1 MSSLVAGLSGCVEL
15 CPAQIAFEIVA
26 LDDWQEGL
34 DEDTFRVRVKVDTEQ
49 GIFEQETWCSLF
61 DDVAALVGLVKRR
74 WEGTLTIGEM
84 ALQLKPRPDSDLY
97 EVVVLGLEKRVS
109 FIIRDEDLIQATRSI
124 VHGLPRLLGDML
136 RPILFPPQ

>member
-1 MSSLVAGLSGCVEL
+1 L